1 MDTIVNAR
9 IDEAVNRLA
18 DEFKGT
24 FSLETV
30 SKCAFESLQA
40 FEQSRLVEFIPLLT
54 YRFTRE
60 RLLALAQTEGLVKK
74 ETPEVLFVCV
84 HNAGR
89 SQMAAALTAALSDGR
104 VHVRSAGSAPAS
116 EINPAVTEVMAEI
129 GLDIT
134 TEYPKPLTDE
144 VVRAADVVVT
154 MGCGDACPLY
164 PGKEYHDWEID
175 DPEGASIPKVREIR
189 NAVQSRAEEMLRKL
203 DVPVSDVTG
212 SRHRP

>member
-1 MDTIVNAR
+1 MDTILNAR
-9 IDEAVNRLA
+9 IDEAVDRLA
-18 DEFKGT
+18 DEFKGI
-24 FSLETV
+24 FSPETV
-30 SKCAFESLQA
+30 SKCAFESLEA
-40 FEQSRLVEFIPLLT
+40 FERSRLVEFVPLLT

-60 RLLALAQTEGLVKK
+60 RLRALAQAEGLVKK

-104 VHVRSAGSAPAS
+104 VHVRSAGSAPAN

-144 VVRAADVVVT
+144 VVRAADVVIT

-175 DPEGASIPKVREIR
+175 DPDGASIPKVRQIR
-189 NAVQSRAEEMLRKL
+189 DAIQSRVEEMLLRL
-203 DVPVSDVTG
+203 EMPVRDL
-212 SRHRP
+212 RR